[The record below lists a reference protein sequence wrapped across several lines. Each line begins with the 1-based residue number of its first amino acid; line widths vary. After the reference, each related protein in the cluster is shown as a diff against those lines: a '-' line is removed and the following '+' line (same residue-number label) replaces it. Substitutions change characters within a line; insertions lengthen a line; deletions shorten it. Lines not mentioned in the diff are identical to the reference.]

1 MAFFLGLDAGGT
13 NTTYVLAD
21 ETQELVRVRGGTI
34 KRMRTDAGTATGNLD
49 QALAEVTARTGVS
62 MKAIVRTCIGTAG
75 NTVPPVTDWLRDS
88 FAARVSGEMILLGDV
103 EIALDAAFH
112 GGPGVLVLAG
122 TGSNVAGRTHDGR
135 LITAGGW
142 GPALADQGSGHRIG
156 HHALRAAFLAIDE
169 GRSTRLIDAFI
180 EYWKLSSMDLLV
192 EYANS
197 QPAPDFSQLTQLVVR
212 VASAGDEVAAEV
224 LKQEGEDLASLVRLV
239 IRRMTFCADLPENMP
254 EIAFAGSIMEK
265 VNPVR
270 DALIA
275 SVQQEFPGIG
285 TLDGVID
292 PVAGAVWRARWPKL
306 MLGTSRWRMRLANL

>member
-21 ETQELVRVRGGTI
+21 ETQELARVRSGTI
-34 KRMRTDAGTATGNLD
+34 KRMRADAGTAAANLD
-49 QALAEVTARTGVS
+49 QALAELTARTGVS
-62 MKAIVRTCIGTAG
+62 MQAIARTCIGTAG
-75 NTVPPVTDWLRDS
+75 NTVPLVTDWLRDS
-88 FAARVSGEMILLGDV
+88 FAARISGELILLGDV

-122 TGSNVAGRTHDGR
+122 TGSNVAGRTHDGQ
-135 LITAGGW
+135 LIRVGGW

-156 HHALRAAFLAIDE
+156 HQALRAAFLAIDE
-169 GRSTRLIDAFI
+169 GRSTQLIDAAV
-180 EYWKLSSMDLLV
+180 EHWKLPSLDLLV
-192 EYANS
+192 EHANS
-197 QPAPDFSQLTQLVVR
+197 QPAPDFSRLTQLVVR
-212 VASAGDEVAAEV
+212 VAAAGDEVAAAV
-224 LKQEGEDLASLVRLV
+224 LKKEGEDLAWLVRLV
-239 IRRMTFCADLPENMP
+239 IRRMTSGADQPEILP

-275 SVQQEFPGIG
+275 SVRQEFPGIG

-292 PVAGAVWRARWPKL
+292 PVAGAVWRARSSKV
-306 MLGTSRWRMRLANL
+306 MN

>member
-21 ETQELVRVRGGTI
+21 ETQELARVRSGTI
-34 KRMRTDAGTATGNLD
+34 KRMRTDAGTAAANLD
-49 QALAEVTARTGVS
+49 QALAELTARSGVS
-62 MKAIVRTCIGTAG
+62 MRAIARTCIGTAG
-75 NTVPPVTDWLRDS
+75 NTVPLVTDWLRDS
-88 FAARVSGEMILLGDV
+88 FAARVSGELILLCDV

-122 TGSNVAGRTHDGR
+122 TGSNIAGRTHDGR
-135 LITAGGW
+135 LISAGGW

-156 HHALRAAFLAIDE
+156 YQALRAAFLAIDE
-169 GRSTRLIDAFI
+169 GRSTRLVDAVV
-180 EYWKLSSMDLLV
+180 EYWKLSSIDLLV

-212 VASAGDEVAAEV
+212 VAGAGDEVAAAV
-224 LKQEGEDLASLVRLV
+224 LKKEGEDLAWLVRLV
-239 IRRMTFCADLPENMP
+239 IRRMTSGADLAGPLP
-254 EIAFAGSIMEK
+254 QIAFAGSIMEK

-275 SVQQEFPGIG
+275 SVRQEFPGIG

-292 PVAGAVWRARWPKL
+292 PVAGAVWRARWPQ
-306 MLGTSRWRMRLANL
+306 AIN

>member
-1 MAFFLGLDAGGT
+1 MPFFLGLDAGGT

-21 ETQELVRVRGGTI
+21 ETQELARVRSGTI
-34 KRMRTDAGTATGNLD
+34 KRMRTDAGTAAVNLD
-49 QALAEVTARTGVS
+49 QALAELTARTGVS
-62 MKAIVRTCIGTAG
+62 MQAIARTCIGTAG
-75 NTVPPVTDWLRDS
+75 NTVPLVTDWLRES
-88 FAARVSGEMILLGDV
+88 VAARVSGELILLGDV

-135 LITAGGW
+135 LISAGGW

-156 HHALRAAFLAIDE
+156 HQALRAAFLAIDE
-169 GRSTRLIDAFI
+169 GRSTQLVDAAL
-180 EYWKLSSMDLLV
+180 EHWKLTSLNQLV

-197 QPAPDFSQLTQLVVR
+197 QPAPDFSRLTPLVVR
-212 VASAGDEVAAEV
+212 VAGAGDEVAAAV
-224 LKQEGEDLASLVRLV
+224 LKKEGEDLAWLVRLV
-239 IRRMTFCADLPENMP
+239 IRRMASGADLPENLP
-254 EIAFAGSIMEK
+254 KIAFAGSIMEK

-275 SVQQEFPGIG
+275 SVRQEFPGIG

-292 PVAGAVWRARWPKL
+292 PVAGAVWRARWPKPI
-306 MLGTSRWRMRLANL
+306 N